1 MWYAVLNGIVR
12 QTQKRGYENMSRMLH
27 DKTFY
32 RTFAILT
39 LSLALQN
46 LLTYSVNLADNIM
59 LGRFSQD
66 ALSGASL
73 CNQLQ
78 FFLQMLVQGV
88 GEGVVVLGARYWG
101 KQDLKPIPNI
111 IGAGLRFGVSIAAVL
126 FVLALL
132 FPTQI
137 IRLMTNDP
145 VIMEQAVQ
153 YLQIICFT
161 YVIFALTNMLTASL
175 RSIGIVKIGYIIS
188 ASTLCINICLNYVLI
203 YGNFGAPALGV
214 RGAAIATLVSRMVE
228 LLIVIW
234 FLKFREHT
242 LCLNWRKLLLIDT
255 SYIRDYIQVSLPM
268 LVTQTMWGASS
279 IIQTAIL
286 GNMQNAAMVVPA
298 NSISVLVFQILSV
311 VGYGAASAAAI
322 ITGRTLGEGHKE
334 RIDQTAFT
342 FQVLFCIIGVFTG
355 LVILLS
361 RGPVMMIYNTLSHEA
376 ATLTRQFITVLAI
389 TSVGT
394 CYQMAAD
401 CGILRAG
408 GDTRFAMWN
417 NIVFVWMIC
426 LPCAAL
432 SAFVFHFS
440 PVVVFFCLKMEQLGK
455 CPVIFLRVR
464 SRKWIK
470 QITR

>member
-1 MWYAVLNGIVR
+1 
-12 QTQKRGYENMSRMLH
+12 MSRMLH
-27 DKTFY
+27 DKAFY
-32 RTFAILT
+32 RTFVILT

-101 KQDLKPIPNI
+101 KKDLKPIPDI

-126 FVLALL
+126 FVLAVL

-203 YGNFGAPALGV
+203 YGHFGAPALGV
-214 RGAAIATLVSRMVE
+214 RGAAIATLVSRTVE

-242 LCLNWRKLLLIDT
+242 LRLNWRKLLFIDT
-255 SYIRDYIQVSLPM
+255 SYIRDYIHVSLPM

-286 GNMQNAAMVVPA
+286 GNMENAAMVVPA

-322 ITGRTLGEGHKE
+322 MTGRTLGEGHKE

-342 FQVLFCIIGVFTG
+342 FQIMFCIIGVFTG
-355 LVILLS
+355 LIILLS
-361 RGPVMMIYNTLSHEA
+361 RGPVLQIYNTLSPEA
-376 ATLTRQFITVLAI
+376 AELTRQFITVLAI

-408 GDTRFAMWN
+408 GDTKFAMWN
-417 NIVFVWMIC
+417 NLVFVWLIC

-432 SAFVFHFS
+432 SAFVFRFS

>member
-1 MWYAVLNGIVR
+1 
-12 QTQKRGYENMSRMLH
+12 
-27 DKTFY
+27 
-32 RTFAILT
+32 
-39 LSLALQN
+39 
-46 LLTYSVNLADNIM
+46 
-59 LGRFSQD
+59 
-66 ALSGASL
+66 
-73 CNQLQ
+73 
-78 FFLQMLVQGV
+78 
-88 GEGVVVLGARYWG
+88 
-101 KQDLKPIPNI
+101 
-111 IGAGLRFGVSIAAVL
+111 
-126 FVLALL
+126 
-132 FPTQI
+132 
-137 IRLMTNDP
+137 
-145 VIMEQAVQ
+145 MEQAVQ

-203 YGNFGAPALGV
+203 YGHFGAPALGV
-214 RGAAIATLVSRMVE
+214 RGAAIATLVSRTVE

-242 LCLNWRKLLLIDT
+242 LRLNWRKLLFIDT
-255 SYIRDYIQVSLPM
+255 SYIKDYIHVSLPM

-286 GNMQNAAMVVPA
+286 GNMENAAMVVPA

-322 ITGRTLGEGHKE
+322 MTGRTLGEGHKE
-334 RIDQTAFT
+334 RINQTAFT
-342 FQVLFCIIGVFTG
+342 FQIMFCIIGVFTG
-355 LVILLS
+355 LIILLS
-361 RGPVMMIYNTLSHEA
+361 RGPVLQIYNTLSPEA
-376 ATLTRQFITVLAI
+376 AELTRQFITVLAI

-417 NIVFVWMIC
+417 NLVFVWLIC

-464 SRKWIK
+464 SKKWIK

>member
-1 MWYAVLNGIVR
+1 
-12 QTQKRGYENMSRMLH
+12 MSRMLH
-27 DKTFY
+27 DKAFY
-32 RTFAILT
+32 RTFVILT

-101 KQDLKPIPNI
+101 KKDLKPIPDI

-126 FVLALL
+126 FVLAVL
-132 FPTQI
+132 FPTPI

-203 YGNFGAPALGV
+203 YGHFGAPALGV
-214 RGAAIATLVSRMVE
+214 RGAAIATLVSRTVE

-242 LCLNWRKLLLIDT
+242 LRLNWRKLLFIDT
-255 SYIRDYIQVSLPM
+255 SYIRDYIHVSLPM

-286 GNMQNAAMVVPA
+286 GNMENAAMVVPA

-322 ITGRTLGEGHKE
+322 MTGRTLGEGHKE

-342 FQVLFCIIGVFTG
+342 FQIMFCIIGVFTG
-355 LVILLS
+355 LIILLS
-361 RGPVMMIYNTLSHEA
+361 RGPVLQIYNTLSPEA
-376 ATLTRQFITVLAI
+376 AELTRQFITVLAI

-408 GDTRFAMWN
+408 GDTKFAMWN
-417 NIVFVWMIC
+417 NIVFVWIIC

-440 PVVVFFCLKMEQLGK
+440 PVVVFFCLKMEQIGK

-464 SRKWIK
+464 SKKWIK

>member
-1 MWYAVLNGIVR
+1 
-12 QTQKRGYENMSRMLH
+12 MSRMLH
-27 DKTFY
+27 DKAFY
-32 RTFAILT
+32 RTFVILT

-101 KQDLKPIPNI
+101 KKDLKPIPDI

-126 FVLALL
+126 FVLAVL

-203 YGNFGAPALGV
+203 YGHFDAPALGV
-214 RGAAIATLVSRMVE
+214 RGAAIATLVSRTVE

-242 LCLNWRKLLLIDT
+242 LRLNWRKLLFIDT
-255 SYIRDYIQVSLPM
+255 SYIRDYIHVSLPM

-286 GNMQNAAMVVPA
+286 GNMENAAMVVPA

-322 ITGRTLGEGHKE
+322 MTGRTLGEGHKE

-342 FQVLFCIIGVFTG
+342 FQIMFCIIGVFTG
-355 LVILLS
+355 LIILLS
-361 RGPVMMIYNTLSHEA
+361 RGPVLQIYNTLSPEA
-376 ATLTRQFITVLAI
+376 AELTRQFITVLAI

-408 GDTRFAMWN
+408 GDTKFAMWN
-417 NIVFVWMIC
+417 NIVFVWLIC

-464 SRKWIK
+464 SKKWIK

>member
-1 MWYAVLNGIVR
+1 
-12 QTQKRGYENMSRMLH
+12 MSRMLH
-27 DKTFY
+27 DKAFY
-32 RTFAILT
+32 RTFVILT

-101 KQDLKPIPNI
+101 KKDLKPIPDI

-126 FVLALL
+126 FVLAVL

-203 YGNFGAPALGV
+203 YGHFGAPALGV
-214 RGAAIATLVSRMVE
+214 RGAAIATLVSRTVE

-242 LCLNWRKLLLIDT
+242 LHLNWRKLLFIDT
-255 SYIRDYIQVSLPM
+255 SYIKDYIHVSLPM

-286 GNMQNAAMVVPA
+286 GNMENAAMVVPA

-322 ITGRTLGEGHKE
+322 MTGRTLGEGHKE

-342 FQVLFCIIGVFTG
+342 FQIMFCIIGVFTG
-355 LVILLS
+355 LIILLS
-361 RGPVMMIYNTLSHEA
+361 RGPVLQIYNTLSPEA
-376 ATLTRQFITVLAI
+376 AELTRQFIIVLAI

-408 GDTRFAMWN
+408 GDTKFAMWN
-417 NIVFVWMIC
+417 NIVFVWLIC

-464 SRKWIK
+464 SKKWIK

>member
-1 MWYAVLNGIVR
+1 
-12 QTQKRGYENMSRMLH
+12 MSRMLH

-101 KQDLKPIPNI
+101 KKDLKPIPDI

-203 YGNFGAPALGV
+203 YGHFGAPALGV
-214 RGAAIATLVSRMVE
+214 RGAAIATLISRTVE

-242 LCLNWRKLLLIDT
+242 LRLNWRKLLFIDT
-255 SYIRDYIQVSLPM
+255 SYIRDYIHVSLPM

-286 GNMQNAAMVVPA
+286 GNMENAAMVVPA

-322 ITGRTLGEGHKE
+322 MTGRTLGEGHKE

-342 FQVLFCIIGVFTG
+342 FQIMFCVIGVFTG
-355 LVILLS
+355 FIILLS
-361 RGPVMMIYNTLSHEA
+361 RGPVLQIYNTLSPEA
-376 ATLTRQFITVLAI
+376 AELTRQFITVLAI

-408 GDTRFAMWN
+408 GDTKFAMWN
-417 NIVFVWMIC
+417 NLVFVWLIC

-464 SRKWIK
+464 SKKWIK

>member
-1 MWYAVLNGIVR
+1 MN
-12 QTQKRGYENMSRMLH
+12 RMLRE
-27 DKTFY
+27 KSFY
-32 RTFAILT
+32 KTFAILT

-46 LLTYSVNLADNIM
+46 LLTYSVNMADNIM

-101 KQDLKPIPNI
+101 KKDLKHIPHI
-111 IGAGLRFGVSIAAVL
+111 IGAGLRFGVAIAVL
-126 FVLALL
+126 MFLAAL
-132 FPTQI
+132 FFPEQI
-137 IRLMTNDP
+137 IRLMSNDEAI
-145 VIMEQAVQ
+145 VEQGVQ

-161 YVIFALTNMLTASL
+161 YVLFALTNMLTASL
-175 RSIGIVKIGYIIS
+175 RTIGIVKIGYMIS

-203 YGNFGAPALGV
+203 YGHFGAPALGA
-214 RGAAIATLVSRMVE
+214 RGAAIATLVSRAAE
-228 LLIVIW
+228 LLIVVW
-234 FLKFREHT
+234 SPKFREHT
-242 LCLNWRKLLLIDT
+242 LNLNWRKLLFIDT
-255 SYIRDYIQVSLPM
+255 SYIKDYIHVSLPV
-268 LVTQTMWGASS
+268 LITQALWGFSS
-279 IIQTAIL
+279 IVQTAVL
-286 GNMQNAAMVVPA
+286 GNMDNSAMVVPA

-322 ITGRTLGEGHKE
+322 LTGRTLGEGKKE

-355 LVILLS
+355 LIIFFS
-361 RGPVMMIYNTLSHEA
+361 RGPVMMIYDTLTPEA
-376 ATLTRQFITVLAI
+376 AELTQQFITVLAI

-401 CGILRAG
+401 SGILRAG

-417 NIVFVWMIC
+417 NMVFTWLIC
-426 LPCAAL
+426 LPCAIL
-432 SAFVFHFS
+432 SAFVFHFP
-440 PVVVFFCLKMEQLGK
+440 PVVVFFCLKMDQLGK

-464 SRKWIK
+464 SKKWIK
-470 QITR
+470 QITRQS

>member
-1 MWYAVLNGIVR
+1 
-12 QTQKRGYENMSRMLH
+12 MSRMLH

-101 KQDLKPIPNI
+101 KKDLKPIPDI

-203 YGNFGAPALGV
+203 YGHFGAPALGV
-214 RGAAIATLVSRMVE
+214 RGAAIATLVSRTVE

-242 LCLNWRKLLLIDT
+242 LCLNWRKLLFIDT
-255 SYIRDYIQVSLPM
+255 SYIKDYIHVSLPM
-268 LVTQTMWGASS
+268 MVTQTMWGASS

-286 GNMQNAAMVVPA
+286 GNMENAAMVVPA

-322 ITGRTLGEGHKE
+322 MTGRTLGEGHKE
-334 RIDQTAFT
+334 RINQTAFT
-342 FQVLFCIIGVFTG
+342 FQIMFCIIGVFTG
-355 LVILLS
+355 LIILLS
-361 RGPVMMIYNTLSHEA
+361 RGPVLQIYNTLSPEA
-376 ATLTRQFITVLAI
+376 AELTRQFITVLAI

-417 NIVFVWMIC
+417 NLVFVWLIC

-464 SRKWIK
+464 SKKWIK

>member
-1 MWYAVLNGIVR
+1 
-12 QTQKRGYENMSRMLH
+12 MSRMLH

-101 KQDLKPIPNI
+101 KKDLKPIPDI

-203 YGNFGAPALGV
+203 YGHFGAPALGV
-214 RGAAIATLVSRMVE
+214 RGAAIATLVSRTVE

-242 LCLNWRKLLLIDT
+242 LCLNWRKLLFIDT
-255 SYIRDYIQVSLPM
+255 SYIKDYIHVSLPM

-286 GNMQNAAMVVPA
+286 GNMENAAMVVPA

-322 ITGRTLGEGHKE
+322 MTGRTLGEGHKE

-342 FQVLFCIIGVFTG
+342 FQLMFCIIGVFTG
-355 LVILLS
+355 LIILLS
-361 RGPVMMIYNTLSHEA
+361 RGPVLQIYNTLSPEA
-376 ATLTRQFITVLAI
+376 AELTRQFITVLAI

-408 GDTRFAMWN
+408 GDTKFAMWN
-417 NIVFVWMIC
+417 NIVFVWLIC

-464 SRKWIK
+464 SKKWIK

>member
-1 MWYAVLNGIVR
+1 
-12 QTQKRGYENMSRMLH
+12 MSRMLH
-27 DKTFY
+27 DKAFY
-32 RTFAILT
+32 RTFVILT

-101 KQDLKPIPNI
+101 KKDLKPIPDI

-126 FVLALL
+126 FVLAVL

-203 YGNFGAPALGV
+203 YGHFGAPALGV
-214 RGAAIATLVSRMVE
+214 RGAAIATLVSRTVE

-242 LCLNWRKLLLIDT
+242 LHLNWRKLLFIDT
-255 SYIRDYIQVSLPM
+255 SYIRDYIHVSLPM

-286 GNMQNAAMVVPA
+286 GNMENAAMVVPA

-322 ITGRTLGEGHKE
+322 MTGRTLGEGHKE

-342 FQVLFCIIGVFTG
+342 FQIMFCIIGVFTG
-355 LVILLS
+355 LIILLS
-361 RGPVMMIYNTLSHEA
+361 RGPVLQIYNTLSPEA
-376 ATLTRQFITVLAI
+376 AELTRQFITVLAI

-408 GDTRFAMWN
+408 GDTKFAMWN
-417 NIVFVWMIC
+417 NIVFVWLIC

>member
-1 MWYAVLNGIVR
+1 
-12 QTQKRGYENMSRMLH
+12 MSRMLH
-27 DKTFY
+27 DKAFY

-46 LLTYSVNLADNIM
+46 LLTYSVNLTDNIM

-101 KQDLKPIPNI
+101 KKDLKPIPDI

-126 FVLALL
+126 FVLAVL

-203 YGNFGAPALGV
+203 YGHFGAPALGV
-214 RGAAIATLVSRMVE
+214 RGAAIATLVSRTVE

-242 LCLNWRKLLLIDT
+242 LHLNWRKLLFIDT
-255 SYIRDYIQVSLPM
+255 SYIRDYIHVSLPM

-286 GNMQNAAMVVPA
+286 GNMENAAMVVPA

-322 ITGRTLGEGHKE
+322 MTGRTLGEGHKE

-342 FQVLFCIIGVFTG
+342 FQIMFCIIGVFTG
-355 LVILLS
+355 LIILLS
-361 RGPVMMIYNTLSHEA
+361 RGPVLQIYNTLSPEA
-376 ATLTRQFITVLAI
+376 AELTRQFITVLAI

-408 GDTRFAMWN
+408 GDTKFAMWN
-417 NIVFVWMIC
+417 NIVFVWLIC

-464 SRKWIK
+464 SKKWIK

>member
-1 MWYAVLNGIVR
+1 MG
-12 QTQKRGYENMSRMLH
+12 RMLH

-101 KQDLKPIPNI
+101 KKDLKPIPDI

-203 YGNFGAPALGV
+203 YGHFGAPALGV
-214 RGAAIATLVSRMVE
+214 RGAAIATLVSRTVE

-234 FLKFREHT
+234 FLKFREYT
-242 LCLNWRKLLLIDT
+242 LRLNWRKLLFIDT
-255 SYIRDYIQVSLPM
+255 SYIRDYIHVSLPM

-286 GNMQNAAMVVPA
+286 GNMENAAMVVPA

-322 ITGRTLGEGHKE
+322 MTGRTLGEGHKE

-342 FQVLFCIIGVFTG
+342 FQIMFCIIGVFTG
-355 LVILLS
+355 LIILLS
-361 RGPVMMIYNTLSHEA
+361 RGPVLQIYNTLSPEA
-376 ATLTRQFITVLAI
+376 AELTRQFITVLAI

-408 GDTRFAMWN
+408 GDTKFAMWN
-417 NIVFVWMIC
+417 NIVFVWLIC

-464 SRKWIK
+464 SKKWIK

>member
-1 MWYAVLNGIVR
+1 MN
-12 QTQKRGYENMSRMLH
+12 RMLRE
-27 DKTFY
+27 KSFY
-32 RTFAILT
+32 KTFAILT

-46 LLTYSVNLADNIM
+46 LLTYSVNMADNIM

-73 CNQLQ
+73 CNQLH

-101 KQDLKPIPNI
+101 KKDLKHIPHI
-111 IGAGLRFGVSIAAVL
+111 IGAGLRFGVAIAVL
-126 FVLALL
+126 MFLAAL
-132 FPTQI
+132 FFPEQI
-137 IRLMTNDP
+137 IRLMSNDEAI
-145 VIMEQAVQ
+145 VEQGVQ

-161 YVIFALTNMLTASL
+161 YVLFALTNMLTASL
-175 RSIGIVKIGYIIS
+175 RTIGIVKIGYMIS

-203 YGNFGAPALGV
+203 YGHFGAPALGV
-214 RGAAIATLVSRMVE
+214 RGAAIATLVSRAVE

-234 FLKFREHT
+234 YLKFREHT
-242 LCLNWRKLLLIDT
+242 LNLNWRKLLFIDT
-255 SYIRDYIQVSLPM
+255 SYIKDYIHVSLPV
-268 LVTQTMWGASS
+268 LITQALWGFSS
-279 IIQTAIL
+279 IVQTAVL
-286 GNMQNAAMVVPA
+286 GNMDNSAMVVPA

-322 ITGRTLGEGHKE
+322 LTGRTLGEGKKE

-355 LVILLS
+355 LIIFFS
-361 RGPVMMIYNTLSHEA
+361 RGPVMMIYDTLTPEA
-376 ATLTRQFITVLAI
+376 AELTQQFITVLAI

-401 CGILRAG
+401 SGILRAG

-417 NIVFVWMIC
+417 NMVFTWLIC
-426 LPCAAL
+426 LPCAIL
-432 SAFVFHFS
+432 SAFVFHFP
-440 PVVVFFCLKMEQLGK
+440 PVVVFFCLKMDQLGT
-455 CPVIFLRVR
+455 CPVIFLRVL
-464 SRKWIK
+464 SKKWIK
-470 QITR
+470 QITRQS

>member
-1 MWYAVLNGIVR
+1 
-12 QTQKRGYENMSRMLH
+12 MSRMLH
-27 DKTFY
+27 DKAFY
-32 RTFAILT
+32 RTFVILT

-101 KQDLKPIPNI
+101 KKDLKPIPDI

-203 YGNFGAPALGV
+203 YGHFGAPALGV
-214 RGAAIATLVSRMVE
+214 RGAAIATLVSRTVE

-242 LCLNWRKLLLIDT
+242 LRLNWRKLLFIDT
-255 SYIRDYIQVSLPM
+255 SYIRDYIHVSLPM

-286 GNMQNAAMVVPA
+286 GNMENAAMVVPA

-322 ITGRTLGEGHKE
+322 MTGRTLGEGHKE

-342 FQVLFCIIGVFTG
+342 FQIMFCIIGVFTG
-355 LVILLS
+355 LIILLS
-361 RGPVMMIYNTLSHEA
+361 RGPVLQIYNTLSPEA
-376 ATLTRQFITVLAI
+376 AKLTRQFITVLAI

-408 GDTRFAMWN
+408 GDTKFAMWN
-417 NIVFVWMIC
+417 NIVFVWLIC

>member
-1 MWYAVLNGIVR
+1 MNRMVR
-12 QTQKRGYENMSRMLH
+12 

-32 RTFAILT
+32 QTFAVLT

-46 LLTYSVNLADNIM
+46 LLTYSVNLADNVM

-101 KQDLKPIPNI
+101 KKELEHIPHI
-111 IGAGLRFGVSIAAVL
+111 IGAGLRFGITIAAAM
-126 FVLALL
+126 FVVALL
-132 FPTQI
+132 FPQQI
-137 IRLMTNDP
+137 IRLMSNDP
-145 VIMEQAVQ
+145 TITEQAVQ
-153 YLQIICFT
+153 YLRIICFT

-175 RSIGIVKIGYIIS
+175 RAIGIVKIGYMIS
-188 ASTLCINICLNYVLI
+188 FSTLCINICLNYVLI
-203 YGNFGAPALGV
+203 YGNFGAPVLGI
-214 RGAAIATLVSRMVE
+214 RGAAIATLVSRTVE
-228 LLIVIW
+228 LVIVLW
-234 FLKFREHT
+234 YLKFREHT
-242 LCLNWRKLLLIDT
+242 LVLNWRKLLLIDT
-255 SYIRDYIQVSLPM
+255 SYIRDYMQVSLPV
-268 LVTQTMWGASS
+268 LVTQALWGLSS
-279 IIQTAIL
+279 IAQTAIL
-286 GNMQNAAMVVPA
+286 GNMSGSTMVVPA

-322 ITGRTLGEGHKE
+322 LTGRTLGEGHKD
-334 RIDQTAFT
+334 RIAQTAFT
-342 FQVLFCIIGVFTG
+342 FQVIFCGIGVCTG
-355 LVILLS
+355 LLIWLS
-361 RGPVMMIYNTLSHEA
+361 RTPVLQIYD
-376 ATLTRQFITVLAI
+376 TLTPQAARLTAQFIAVLAV

-417 NIVFVWMIC
+417 NMVFTWLIC

-432 SAFVFHFS
+432 SAFVFHLS
-440 PVVVFFCLKMEQLGK
+440 PVVVFFCLKMDQLGK

-464 SRKWIK
+464 SQKWVK

>member
-1 MWYAVLNGIVR
+1 
-12 QTQKRGYENMSRMLH
+12 MSRMLH

-101 KQDLKPIPNI
+101 KKDLKPIPDI

-203 YGNFGAPALGV
+203 YGHFGAPALGV
-214 RGAAIATLVSRMVE
+214 RGAAIATLVSRTVE

-242 LCLNWRKLLLIDT
+242 LCLNWRKLLFIDT
-255 SYIRDYIQVSLPM
+255 SYIRDYIHVSLPM

-286 GNMQNAAMVVPA
+286 GNMENAAMVVPA

-322 ITGRTLGEGHKE
+322 MTGRTLGEGHKE

-342 FQVLFCIIGVFTG
+342 FQIMFCIIGVFTG
-355 LVILLS
+355 FIILLS
-361 RGPVMMIYNTLSHEA
+361 RGPVLQIYNTLSPEA
-376 ATLTRQFITVLAI
+376 AELTRQFITVLAI

-417 NIVFVWMIC
+417 NIVFVWLIC

-464 SRKWIK
+464 SKKWIK

>member
-1 MWYAVLNGIVR
+1 
-12 QTQKRGYENMSRMLH
+12 MSCMLH

-101 KQDLKPIPNI
+101 KKDLKPIPDI

-188 ASTLCINICLNYVLI
+188 TSTLCINICLNYVLI
-203 YGNFGAPALGV
+203 YGHFGAPALGV
-214 RGAAIATLVSRMVE
+214 RGAAIATLVSRTVE

-242 LCLNWRKLLLIDT
+242 LRLNWRKLLFIDT
-255 SYIRDYIQVSLPM
+255 SYIKDYIHVSLPM

-286 GNMQNAAMVVPA
+286 GNMENAAMVVPA

-322 ITGRTLGEGHKE
+322 MTGRTLGEGHKE

-342 FQVLFCIIGVFTG
+342 FQLMFCIIGVFTG
-355 LVILLS
+355 LIILLS
-361 RGPVMMIYNTLSHEA
+361 RGPVLQIYNTLSPEA
-376 ATLTRQFITVLAI
+376 AELTRQFITVLAI

-408 GDTRFAMWN
+408 GDTKFAMWN
-417 NIVFVWMIC
+417 NLVFVWLIC

-464 SRKWIK
+464 SKKWIK

>member
-1 MWYAVLNGIVR
+1 
-12 QTQKRGYENMSRMLH
+12 MSRMLH

-46 LLTYSVNLADNIM
+46 LLTYSVNLTDNIM

-101 KQDLKPIPNI
+101 KKDLKPIPDI

-203 YGNFGAPALGV
+203 YGHFGAPALGV
-214 RGAAIATLVSRMVE
+214 RGAAIATLVSRTVE

-242 LCLNWRKLLLIDT
+242 LRLNWRKLFFIDT
-255 SYIRDYIQVSLPM
+255 SYIKDYIHVSLPM

-286 GNMQNAAMVVPA
+286 GNMENAAMVVPA

-322 ITGRTLGEGHKE
+322 MTGRTLGEGHKE

-342 FQVLFCIIGVFTG
+342 FQIMFCIIGVFTG
-355 LVILLS
+355 LIILLS
-361 RGPVMMIYNTLSHEA
+361 RGPVLQIYNTLSPEA
-376 ATLTRQFITVLAI
+376 AELTRQFITVLAI

-408 GDTRFAMWN
+408 GDTKFAMWN
-417 NIVFVWMIC
+417 NIVFVWLIC

-464 SRKWIK
+464 SKKWIK

>member
-1 MWYAVLNGIVR
+1 
-12 QTQKRGYENMSRMLH
+12 MSRMLH

-46 LLTYSVNLADNIM
+46 LLTYSVNLTDNIM

-101 KQDLKPIPNI
+101 KKDLKPIPDI

-203 YGNFGAPALGV
+203 YGHFGAPALGV
-214 RGAAIATLVSRMVE
+214 RGAAIATLVSRTVE

-242 LCLNWRKLLLIDT
+242 LRLNWRKLLFIDT
-255 SYIRDYIQVSLPM
+255 SYIKDYIHVSLPM

-286 GNMQNAAMVVPA
+286 GNMENAAMVVPA

-322 ITGRTLGEGHKE
+322 MTGRTLGEGHKE

-342 FQVLFCIIGVFTG
+342 FQIMFCIIGVFTG
-355 LVILLS
+355 LIILLS
-361 RGPVMMIYNTLSHEA
+361 RGPVLQIYNTLSPEA
-376 ATLTRQFITVLAI
+376 AELTRQFITVLAI

-408 GDTRFAMWN
+408 GDTKFAMWN
-417 NIVFVWMIC
+417 NIVFVWLIC

-440 PVVVFFCLKMEQLGK
+440 PVVVFFRPTAAAMS
-455 CPVIFLRVR
+455 PA
-464 SRKWIK
+464 
-470 QITR
+470 

>member
-1 MWYAVLNGIVR
+1 M
-12 QTQKRGYENMSRMLH
+12 
-27 DKTFY
+27 
-32 RTFAILT
+32 T

-101 KQDLKPIPNI
+101 KKDLKPIPDI

-126 FVLALL
+126 FVLARL

-203 YGNFGAPALGV
+203 YGHFGAPALGV
-214 RGAAIATLVSRMVE
+214 RGAAIATLVSRTVE

-242 LCLNWRKLLLIDT
+242 LRLNWRKLLFIDT
-255 SYIRDYIQVSLPM
+255 SYIRDYIHVSLPM

-286 GNMQNAAMVVPA
+286 GNMENAAMVVPA

-322 ITGRTLGEGHKE
+322 MTGRTLGEGHKE

-342 FQVLFCIIGVFTG
+342 FQIMFCIIGVFTG
-355 LVILLS
+355 LIILLS
-361 RGPVMMIYNTLSHEA
+361 RGPVLQIYNTLSPEA
-376 ATLTRQFITVLAI
+376 AELTRQFITVLAI

-408 GDTRFAMWN
+408 GDTKFAMWN
-417 NIVFVWMIC
+417 NLVFVWLIC

-464 SRKWIK
+464 SKKWIK

>member
-1 MWYAVLNGIVR
+1 
-12 QTQKRGYENMSRMLH
+12 MSRMLH
-27 DKTFY
+27 DKAFY
-32 RTFAILT
+32 RTFVILT

-101 KQDLKPIPNI
+101 KKDLKPIPDI

-126 FVLALL
+126 FVLAVL

-203 YGNFGAPALGV
+203 YGHFGAPALGV
-214 RGAAIATLVSRMVE
+214 RGAAIATLVSRTVE

-242 LCLNWRKLLLIDT
+242 LRLNWRKLLFIDT
-255 SYIRDYIQVSLPM
+255 SYIRDYIHVSLPM

-286 GNMQNAAMVVPA
+286 GNMENAAMVVPA

-322 ITGRTLGEGHKE
+322 MTGRTLGEGHKE

-342 FQVLFCIIGVFTG
+342 FQIMFCIIGVFTG
-355 LVILLS
+355 LIILLS
-361 RGPVMMIYNTLSHEA
+361 RGPVLQIYNTLSPEA
-376 ATLTRQFITVLAI
+376 AELTRQFIIVLAI

-408 GDTRFAMWN
+408 GDTKFAMWN
-417 NIVFVWMIC
+417 NIVFVWLIC

-464 SRKWIK
+464 SKKWIK

>member
-1 MWYAVLNGIVR
+1 
-12 QTQKRGYENMSRMLH
+12 MSRMLH
-27 DKTFY
+27 DKAFY
-32 RTFAILT
+32 RTFVILT

-101 KQDLKPIPNI
+101 KKDLKPIPDI

-126 FVLALL
+126 FVLAVL

-203 YGNFGAPALGV
+203 YGHFGAPALGV
-214 RGAAIATLVSRMVE
+214 RGAAIATLVSRTVE

-242 LCLNWRKLLLIDT
+242 LHLNWRKLLFIDT
-255 SYIRDYIQVSLPM
+255 SYIRDYIHVSLPM

-286 GNMQNAAMVVPA
+286 GNMENAAMVVPA

-322 ITGRTLGEGHKE
+322 MTGRTLGEGHKE

-342 FQVLFCIIGVFTG
+342 FQIMFCIIGVFTG
-355 LVILLS
+355 LIILLS
-361 RGPVMMIYNTLSHEA
+361 REPVLQIYNTLSPEA
-376 ATLTRQFITVLAI
+376 AELTRQFITVLAI

-408 GDTRFAMWN
+408 GDTKFAMWN
-417 NIVFVWMIC
+417 NIVFVWIIC

>member
-1 MWYAVLNGIVR
+1 
-12 QTQKRGYENMSRMLH
+12 MSRMLH

-101 KQDLKPIPNI
+101 KKDLKPIPDI

-145 VIMEQAVQ
+145 VMMEQAVQ
-153 YLQIICFT
+153 YVQIICFT

-203 YGNFGAPALGV
+203 YGHFGAPALGV
-214 RGAAIATLVSRMVE
+214 RGAAIATLVSRTVE

-242 LCLNWRKLLLIDT
+242 LRLNWRKLLFIDT
-255 SYIRDYIQVSLPM
+255 SYIKDYIHVSLPM

-286 GNMQNAAMVVPA
+286 GNMENAAMVVPA

-322 ITGRTLGEGHKE
+322 MTGRTLGEGHKE

-342 FQVLFCIIGVFTG
+342 FQIMFCIIGVFTG
-355 LVILLS
+355 LIILLS
-361 RGPVMMIYNTLSHEA
+361 RGPVLQIYNTLSPEA
-376 ATLTRQFITVLAI
+376 AELTRQFITVLAI

-408 GDTRFAMWN
+408 GDTKFAMWN
-417 NIVFVWMIC
+417 NLVFVWLIC
-426 LPCAAL
+426 LP
-432 SAFVFHFS
+432 
-440 PVVVFFCLKMEQLGK
+440 
-455 CPVIFLRVR
+455 
-464 SRKWIK
+464 
-470 QITR
+470 

>member
-1 MWYAVLNGIVR
+1 
-12 QTQKRGYENMSRMLH
+12 MSRMLH
-27 DKTFY
+27 DKAFY
-32 RTFAILT
+32 RTFVILT

-101 KQDLKPIPNI
+101 KKDLKPIPDI

-203 YGNFGAPALGV
+203 YGHFGAPALGV
-214 RGAAIATLVSRMVE
+214 RGAAIATLVSRTVE

-242 LCLNWRKLLLIDT
+242 LHLNWRKLLFIDT
-255 SYIRDYIQVSLPM
+255 SYIRDYIHVSLPM

-286 GNMQNAAMVVPA
+286 GNMENAAMVVPA

-322 ITGRTLGEGHKE
+322 MTGRTLGEGHKE

-342 FQVLFCIIGVFTG
+342 FQIMFCIIGVFTG
-355 LVILLS
+355 LIILLS
-361 RGPVMMIYNTLSHEA
+361 REPVLQIYNTLSPEA
-376 ATLTRQFITVLAI
+376 AELTRQFITVLAI

-408 GDTRFAMWN
+408 GDTKFAMWN
-417 NIVFVWMIC
+417 NIVFVWLIC

>member
-1 MWYAVLNGIVR
+1 
-12 QTQKRGYENMSRMLH
+12 MSRMLH
-27 DKTFY
+27 DKAFY
-32 RTFAILT
+32 RTFVILT

-101 KQDLKPIPNI
+101 KKDLKPIPDI

-126 FVLALL
+126 FVLAVL

-203 YGNFGAPALGV
+203 YGHFGAPALGV
-214 RGAAIATLVSRMVE
+214 RGAAIATLVSRTVE

-242 LCLNWRKLLLIDT
+242 LHLNWRKLLFIDT
-255 SYIRDYIQVSLPM
+255 SYIRDYIHVSLPM

-286 GNMQNAAMVVPA
+286 GNMENAAMVVPA

-322 ITGRTLGEGHKE
+322 MTGRTLGEGHKE

-342 FQVLFCIIGVFTG
+342 FQIMFCIIGVFTG
-355 LVILLS
+355 LIILLS
-361 RGPVMMIYNTLSHEA
+361 RGPVLQIYNTLSPEA
-376 ATLTRQFITVLAI
+376 AELTRQFITVLAI

-408 GDTRFAMWN
+408 GDTKFAMWN
-417 NIVFVWMIC
+417 NIVFVWIIC

-440 PVVVFFCLKMEQLGK
+440 PVVVFFCLKMEQIGK

-464 SRKWIK
+464 SKKWIK

>member
-1 MWYAVLNGIVR
+1 
-12 QTQKRGYENMSRMLH
+12 MSRMLH
-27 DKTFY
+27 DKAFY

-101 KQDLKPIPNI
+101 KKDLKPIPDI

-126 FVLALL
+126 FVLAVL

-203 YGNFGAPALGV
+203 YGHFGAPALGV
-214 RGAAIATLVSRMVE
+214 RGAAIATLVSRTVE

-242 LCLNWRKLLLIDT
+242 LHLNWRKLLFIDT
-255 SYIRDYIQVSLPM
+255 SYIRDYIHVSLPM

-286 GNMQNAAMVVPA
+286 GNMENAAMVVPA

-322 ITGRTLGEGHKE
+322 MTGRTLGEGHKE

-342 FQVLFCIIGVFTG
+342 FQIMFCIIGVFTG
-355 LVILLS
+355 LIILLS
-361 RGPVMMIYNTLSHEA
+361 RGPVLQIYNTLSPEA
-376 ATLTRQFITVLAI
+376 AELTRQFITVLAI

-408 GDTRFAMWN
+408 GDTTFAMWN
-417 NIVFVWMIC
+417 NIVFVWLIC

-464 SRKWIK
+464 SKKWIK

>member
-1 MWYAVLNGIVR
+1 
-12 QTQKRGYENMSRMLH
+12 MSRMLH

-101 KQDLKPIPNI
+101 KKDLKPIPDI

-188 ASTLCINICLNYVLI
+188 TSTLCINICLNYVLI
-203 YGNFGAPALGV
+203 YGHFGAPALGV
-214 RGAAIATLVSRMVE
+214 RGAAIATLVSRTVE

-242 LCLNWRKLLLIDT
+242 LRLNWRKLLFIDT
-255 SYIRDYIQVSLPM
+255 SYIRDYIHVSLPM

-286 GNMQNAAMVVPA
+286 GNMENAAMVVPA

-322 ITGRTLGEGHKE
+322 MTGRTLGEGHKE

-342 FQVLFCIIGVFTG
+342 FQIMFCIIGVFTG
-355 LVILLS
+355 LIILLS
-361 RGPVMMIYNTLSHEA
+361 RGPVLQIYNTLSPEA
-376 ATLTRQFITVLAI
+376 AELTRQFITVLAI

-408 GDTRFAMWN
+408 GDTKFAMWN
-417 NIVFVWMIC
+417 NIVFVWLIC

-464 SRKWIK
+464 SKKWIK

>member
-1 MWYAVLNGIVR
+1 
-12 QTQKRGYENMSRMLH
+12 MSRMLH
-27 DKTFY
+27 DKAFY
-32 RTFAILT
+32 RTFVILT

-101 KQDLKPIPNI
+101 KKDLKPIPDI

-203 YGNFGAPALGV
+203 YGHFGAPALGV
-214 RGAAIATLVSRMVE
+214 RGAAIATLVSRTVE

-242 LCLNWRKLLLIDT
+242 LHLNWRKLLFIDT
-255 SYIRDYIQVSLPM
+255 SYIKDYIHVSLPM

-286 GNMQNAAMVVPA
+286 GNMENAAMVVPA

-322 ITGRTLGEGHKE
+322 MTGRTLGEGHKE

-342 FQVLFCIIGVFTG
+342 FQIMFCIIGVFTG
-355 LVILLS
+355 LIILLS
-361 RGPVMMIYNTLSHEA
+361 RGPVLQIYNTLSPEA
-376 ATLTRQFITVLAI
+376 AELTRQFITVLAI

-408 GDTRFAMWN
+408 GDTKFAMWN
-417 NIVFVWMIC
+417 NIVFVWIIC

-464 SRKWIK
+464 SKKWIK

>member
-1 MWYAVLNGIVR
+1 
-12 QTQKRGYENMSRMLH
+12 MSRMLH

-101 KQDLKPIPNI
+101 KKDLKPIPDI

-203 YGNFGAPALGV
+203 YGHFGAPALGV
-214 RGAAIATLVSRMVE
+214 RGAAIATLVSRTVE

-242 LCLNWRKLLLIDT
+242 LRLNWRKLLFIDT
-255 SYIRDYIQVSLPM
+255 SYIRDYIHVSLPM

-286 GNMQNAAMVVPA
+286 GNMENAAMVVPA

-322 ITGRTLGEGHKE
+322 MTGRTLGEGHKE
-334 RIDQTAFT
+334 RIDQTALT
-342 FQVLFCIIGVFTG
+342 FQIMFCIIGVFTG
-355 LVILLS
+355 LIILLS
-361 RGPVMMIYNTLSHEA
+361 RGPVLQIYNTLSPEA
-376 ATLTRQFITVLAI
+376 AELTRQFITVLAI

-417 NIVFVWMIC
+417 NIVFVWLIC

-464 SRKWIK
+464 SKKWIK

>member
-1 MWYAVLNGIVR
+1 
-12 QTQKRGYENMSRMLH
+12 MSRMLH

-101 KQDLKPIPNI
+101 KKDLKPIPDI

-203 YGNFGAPALGV
+203 YGHFGAPALGV
-214 RGAAIATLVSRMVE
+214 RGAAIATLVSRTVE

-242 LCLNWRKLLLIDT
+242 LCLNWRKLLFIDT
-255 SYIRDYIQVSLPM
+255 SYIKDYIHVSLPM
-268 LVTQTMWGASS
+268 MVTQTMWGASS

-286 GNMQNAAMVVPA
+286 GNMENAAMVVPA

-322 ITGRTLGEGHKE
+322 MTGRTLGEGHKE

-342 FQVLFCIIGVFTG
+342 FQIMFCIIGVFTG
-355 LVILLS
+355 LIILLS
-361 RGPVMMIYNTLSHEA
+361 RGPVLQIYNTLSPEA
-376 ATLTRQFITVLAI
+376 AELTRQFITVLAI

-417 NIVFVWMIC
+417 NLVFVWLIC

-464 SRKWIK
+464 SKKWIK

>member
-1 MWYAVLNGIVR
+1 MN
-12 QTQKRGYENMSRMLH
+12 RMLRE
-27 DKTFY
+27 KSFY
-32 RTFAILT
+32 KTFAILT

-46 LLTYSVNLADNIM
+46 LLTYSVNMADNIM

-101 KQDLKPIPNI
+101 KKDLKHIPHI
-111 IGAGLRFGVSIAAVL
+111 IGAGLRFGVAIAVL
-126 FVLALL
+126 MFLAAL
-132 FPTQI
+132 FFPEQI
-137 IRLMTNDP
+137 IRLMSNDEAI
-145 VIMEQAVQ
+145 VEQGVQ

-161 YVIFALTNMLTASL
+161 YVLFALTNMLTASL
-175 RSIGIVKIGYIIS
+175 RTIGIVKIGYMIS

-203 YGNFGAPALGV
+203 YGHFGAPALGV
-214 RGAAIATLVSRMVE
+214 RGAAIATLVSRAVE

-234 FLKFREHT
+234 YLKFREHT
-242 LCLNWRKLLLIDT
+242 LNLNWRKLLFIDT
-255 SYIRDYIQVSLPM
+255 SYIKDYIHVSLPV
-268 LVTQTMWGASS
+268 LITQALWGFSS
-279 IIQTAIL
+279 IVQTAVL
-286 GNMQNAAMVVPA
+286 GNMDNSAMVVPA

-322 ITGRTLGEGHKE
+322 LTGRTLGEGKKE

-355 LVILLS
+355 LIIFFS
-361 RGPVMMIYNTLSHEA
+361 RGPVMMIYDTLTPEA
-376 ATLTRQFITVLAI
+376 AELTQQFITVLVI

-401 CGILRAG
+401 SGILRAG

-417 NIVFVWMIC
+417 NMVFTWLIC
-426 LPCAAL
+426 LPCAIL
-432 SAFVFHFS
+432 SAFVFHFP
-440 PVVVFFCLKMEQLGK
+440 PVVVFFCLKMDQLGK

-464 SRKWIK
+464 SKKWIK
-470 QITR
+470 QITRQS

>member
-1 MWYAVLNGIVR
+1 
-12 QTQKRGYENMSRMLH
+12 MSRMLH

-101 KQDLKPIPNI
+101 KKDLKPIPDI

-145 VIMEQAVQ
+145 VIMEQAAQ

-203 YGNFGAPALGV
+203 YGHFGAPALGV
-214 RGAAIATLVSRMVE
+214 RGAAIATLVSRTVE

-242 LCLNWRKLLLIDT
+242 LCLNWRKLLFIDT
-255 SYIRDYIQVSLPM
+255 SYIKDYIHVSLPM

-286 GNMQNAAMVVPA
+286 GNMENAAMVVPA

-322 ITGRTLGEGHKE
+322 MTGRTLGEGHKE

-342 FQVLFCIIGVFTG
+342 FQIMFCIIGVFTG
-355 LVILLS
+355 LIILLS
-361 RGPVMMIYNTLSHEA
+361 RGPVLQIYNTLSPEA
-376 ATLTRQFITVLAI
+376 AELTRQFITVLAI

-408 GDTRFAMWN
+408 GDTKFAMWN
-417 NIVFVWMIC
+417 NLVFVWLIC

-464 SRKWIK
+464 SKKWIK

>member
-1 MWYAVLNGIVR
+1 
-12 QTQKRGYENMSRMLH
+12 MSRMLH

-101 KQDLKPIPNI
+101 KKDLKPIPDI

-203 YGNFGAPALGV
+203 YGHFGAPALGV
-214 RGAAIATLVSRMVE
+214 RGAAIATLVSRTVE

-242 LCLNWRKLLLIDT
+242 LRLNWRKLLFIDT
-255 SYIRDYIQVSLPM
+255 SYIKDYIHVSLPM

-286 GNMQNAAMVVPA
+286 GNMENAAMVVPA

-322 ITGRTLGEGHKE
+322 MTGRTLGEGHKE

-342 FQVLFCIIGVFTG
+342 FQIMFCIIGVFTG
-355 LVILLS
+355 LIILLS
-361 RGPVMMIYNTLSHEA
+361 RGPVLQNYNTLSPEA
-376 ATLTRQFITVLAI
+376 AELTRQFITVLAI

-408 GDTRFAMWN
+408 GDTKFAMWN
-417 NIVFVWMIC
+417 NLVFVWLIC

-464 SRKWIK
+464 SKKWIK

>member
-1 MWYAVLNGIVR
+1 
-12 QTQKRGYENMSRMLH
+12 MSRMLH

-46 LLTYSVNLADNIM
+46 LLTYSVNLTDNIM

-101 KQDLKPIPNI
+101 KKDLKPIPDI

-203 YGNFGAPALGV
+203 YGHFGAPALGV
-214 RGAAIATLVSRMVE
+214 RGAAIATLVSRTVE

-242 LCLNWRKLLLIDT
+242 LRLNWRKLLFIDT
-255 SYIRDYIQVSLPM
+255 SYIKDYIHVSLPM

-286 GNMQNAAMVVPA
+286 GNMENAAMVVPA

-322 ITGRTLGEGHKE
+322 MTGRTLGEGHKE
-334 RIDQTAFT
+334 RVDQTAFT
-342 FQVLFCIIGVFTG
+342 FQIMFCIIGVFTG
-355 LVILLS
+355 LIILLS
-361 RGPVMMIYNTLSHEA
+361 RGPVLQIYNTLSPEA
-376 ATLTRQFITVLAI
+376 AELTRQFITVLAI

-408 GDTRFAMWN
+408 GDTKFAMWN
-417 NIVFVWMIC
+417 NLVFVWLIC

-464 SRKWIK
+464 SKKWIK

>member
-1 MWYAVLNGIVR
+1 
-12 QTQKRGYENMSRMLH
+12 MSRMLH
-27 DKTFY
+27 DKAFY
-32 RTFAILT
+32 RTFVILT

-101 KQDLKPIPNI
+101 KKDLKPIPDI

-126 FVLALL
+126 FVLAVL

-203 YGNFGAPALGV
+203 YGHFGAPALGV
-214 RGAAIATLVSRMVE
+214 RGAAIATLVSRTVE

-242 LCLNWRKLLLIDT
+242 LRLNWRKLLFIDT
-255 SYIRDYIQVSLPM
+255 SYIRDYIHVSLPM

-286 GNMQNAAMVVPA
+286 GNMENAAMVVPA

-322 ITGRTLGEGHKE
+322 MTGRTLGEGHKE

-342 FQVLFCIIGVFTG
+342 FQIMFCIIGVFTG
-355 LVILLS
+355 LIILLS
-361 RGPVMMIYNTLSHEA
+361 RGPVLQIYNTLSPEA
-376 ATLTRQFITVLAI
+376 AELTRQFITVLAI

-408 GDTRFAMWN
+408 GDTKFAMWN
-417 NIVFVWMIC
+417 NIVFVWIIC

-440 PVVVFFCLKMEQLGK
+440 PVVVFFCLKMEQIGK

-464 SRKWIK
+464 SKKWIK

>member
-1 MWYAVLNGIVR
+1 
-12 QTQKRGYENMSRMLH
+12 MSRMLH

-101 KQDLKPIPNI
+101 KKDLKPIPDI

-203 YGNFGAPALGV
+203 YGHFGAPALGV
-214 RGAAIATLVSRMVE
+214 RGAAIATLVSRTVE

-242 LCLNWRKLLLIDT
+242 LRLNWRKLLFIDT
-255 SYIRDYIQVSLPM
+255 SYIRDYIHVSLPM

-286 GNMQNAAMVVPA
+286 GNMENAAMVVPA

-322 ITGRTLGEGHKE
+322 MTGRTLGEGHKE

-342 FQVLFCIIGVFTG
+342 FQIMFCVIGVFTG
-355 LVILLS
+355 LIILLS
-361 RGPVMMIYNTLSHEA
+361 RGPVLQIYNTLSPEA
-376 ATLTRQFITVLAI
+376 AELTRQFITVLAI

-408 GDTRFAMWN
+408 GDTKFAMWN
-417 NIVFVWMIC
+417 NLVFVWLIC

-464 SRKWIK
+464 SKKWIK

>member
-1 MWYAVLNGIVR
+1 
-12 QTQKRGYENMSRMLH
+12 MSRMLH

-101 KQDLKPIPNI
+101 KKDLKPIPDI

-203 YGNFGAPALGV
+203 YGHFGAPALGV
-214 RGAAIATLVSRMVE
+214 RGAAIATLVSRTVE

-242 LCLNWRKLLLIDT
+242 LCLNWRKLLFIDT
-255 SYIRDYIQVSLPM
+255 SYIKDYIHVSLPM

-286 GNMQNAAMVVPA
+286 GNMENAAMVVPA

-322 ITGRTLGEGHKE
+322 MTGRTLGEGHKE

-342 FQVLFCIIGVFTG
+342 FQIMFCIIGVFTG
-355 LVILLS
+355 LIILLS
-361 RGPVMMIYNTLSHEA
+361 RGLVLQIYNTLSPEA
-376 ATLTRQFITVLAI
+376 AELTRQFITVLAI

-417 NIVFVWMIC
+417 NLVFVWLIC

-464 SRKWIK
+464 SKKWIK

>member
-1 MWYAVLNGIVR
+1 MN
-12 QTQKRGYENMSRMLH
+12 RMLRE
-27 DKTFY
+27 KSFY
-32 RTFAILT
+32 KTFAILT

-46 LLTYSVNLADNIM
+46 LLTYSVNMADNIM

-101 KQDLKPIPNI
+101 KKDLKHIPHI
-111 IGAGLRFGVSIAAVL
+111 IGAGLRFGVAIAVL
-126 FVLALL
+126 MFLAAL
-132 FPTQI
+132 FFPEQI
-137 IRLMTNDP
+137 IRLMSNDEAI
-145 VIMEQAVQ
+145 VEQGVQ

-161 YVIFALTNMLTASL
+161 YVLFALTNMLTASL
-175 RSIGIVKIGYIIS
+175 RTIGIVKIGYMIS

-203 YGNFGAPALGV
+203 YGHFGAPALGV
-214 RGAAIATLVSRMVE
+214 RGAAIATLVSRAVE

-234 FLKFREHT
+234 YLKFREHT
-242 LCLNWRKLLLIDT
+242 LNLNWRKLLFIDT
-255 SYIRDYIQVSLPM
+255 SYIKDYIHVSLPV
-268 LVTQTMWGASS
+268 LITQALWGFSS
-279 IIQTAIL
+279 IVQTAVL
-286 GNMQNAAMVVPA
+286 GNMDNSAMVVPA

-322 ITGRTLGEGHKE
+322 LTGRTLGEGKKE

-355 LVILLS
+355 LIIFFS
-361 RGPVMMIYNTLSHEA
+361 RGPVMMIYDTLTPEA
-376 ATLTRQFITVLAI
+376 AELTQQFITVLAI

-401 CGILRAG
+401 SGILRAG

-417 NIVFVWMIC
+417 NMVFTWLIC
-426 LPCAAL
+426 LPCAIL
-432 SAFVFHFS
+432 SAFVFNFP
-440 PVVVFFCLKMEQLGK
+440 PVVVFFCLKMDQLGK

-464 SRKWIK
+464 SKKWIK
-470 QITR
+470 QITRQS

>member
-1 MWYAVLNGIVR
+1 
-12 QTQKRGYENMSRMLH
+12 MSRMLH
-27 DKTFY
+27 DKAFY
-32 RTFAILT
+32 RTFVILT

-101 KQDLKPIPNI
+101 KKDLKPIPDI

-126 FVLALL
+126 FVLAVL

-203 YGNFGAPALGV
+203 YGHFGAPALGV
-214 RGAAIATLVSRMVE
+214 RGAAIATLVSRTVE

-242 LCLNWRKLLLIDT
+242 LHLNWRKLLFIDT
-255 SYIRDYIQVSLPM
+255 SYIRDYIHVSLPM

-286 GNMQNAAMVVPA
+286 GNMENAAMVVPA

-322 ITGRTLGEGHKE
+322 MTGRTLGEGHKE

-342 FQVLFCIIGVFTG
+342 FQIMFCIIGVFTG
-355 LVILLS
+355 LIILLS
-361 RGPVMMIYNTLSHEA
+361 RGPVLQIYNTLSPEA
-376 ATLTRQFITVLAI
+376 AELTRQFITVLAI

-408 GDTRFAMWN
+408 GDTKFAMWN
-417 NIVFVWMIC
+417 NIVFVWLIC

-464 SRKWIK
+464 SKKWIK

>member
-1 MWYAVLNGIVR
+1 
-12 QTQKRGYENMSRMLH
+12 MSRMLH
-27 DKTFY
+27 DKAFY
-32 RTFAILT
+32 RTFVILT

-101 KQDLKPIPNI
+101 KKDLKPIPDI

-126 FVLALL
+126 FVLAVL

-203 YGNFGAPALGV
+203 YGHFGAPALGV
-214 RGAAIATLVSRMVE
+214 RGAAIATLVSRTVE

-242 LCLNWRKLLLIDT
+242 LHLNWRKLLFIDT
-255 SYIRDYIQVSLPM
+255 SYIKDYIHVSLPM

-286 GNMQNAAMVVPA
+286 GNMENAAMVVPA

-322 ITGRTLGEGHKE
+322 MTGRTLGEGHKE

-342 FQVLFCIIGVFTG
+342 FQIMFCIIGVFTG
-355 LVILLS
+355 LIILLS
-361 RGPVMMIYNTLSHEA
+361 RGPVLQIYNTLSPEA
-376 ATLTRQFITVLAI
+376 AELTRQFITVLAI

-408 GDTRFAMWN
+408 GDTKFAMWN
-417 NIVFVWMIC
+417 NIVFVWIIC

-440 PVVVFFCLKMEQLGK
+440 PVVVFFCLKMEQIGK

-464 SRKWIK
+464 SKKWIK